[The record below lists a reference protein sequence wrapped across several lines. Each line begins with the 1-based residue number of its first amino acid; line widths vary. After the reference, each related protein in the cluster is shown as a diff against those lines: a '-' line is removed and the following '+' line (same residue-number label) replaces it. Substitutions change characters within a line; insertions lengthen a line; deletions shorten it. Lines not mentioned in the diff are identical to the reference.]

1 MTGIA
6 HKVVVASDSFKG
18 CLRSDQVAD
27 AVETGVL
34 KVFPDCEVVKL
45 PVGDGGEGTMEAL
58 VSAMGGH
65 VIALSVQDPLGRTV
79 EAEYALLNDGS
90 AVIEISKSSGLTL
103 LAQHE
108 RNPLK
113 TSTYGVGQLIADAL
127 RKGCRRFLVCIGGSA
142 TNDAGTGMLEALGY
156 RLFNSAG
163 TELNGCGENLIK
175 IKDVD
180 SSAAMPEL
188 KESEFIVACD
198 VDSPLYGPNGAA
210 YVFAPQKGADAAMVE
225 ELDRGLRHFADIM
238 QKCAGLDVADM
249 SGAGAAGGLGAAFI
263 AFLNAKL
270 KRGAD
275 MVLDAVGFDEHI
287 QNADMVITGE
297 GKIDSQTM
305 SGKLP
310 AAVAERADA
319 QDIPVVAICG
329 SSDVDFLPIFQNI
342 YPVTLEGTPLNE
354 AMNPET
360 ARKNIIRTVEDISS
374 VLDNCDK

>member
-65 VIALSVQDPLGRTV
+65 VIALSVQDPLGRPV

-103 LAQHE
+103 LSQCE

-287 QNADMVITGE
+287 QNADLVITGE
-297 GKIDSQTM
+297 GKIDFQTM

-374 VLDNCDK
+374 VLDNSDK

>member
-1 MTGIA
+1 M
-6 HKVVVASDSFKG
+6 VASDSFKG

-27 AVETGVL
+27 AVESGVL

-65 VIALSVQDPLGRTV
+65 VIALSVQDPLGRPV

-103 LAQHE
+103 LSQGE

-156 RLFNSAG
+156 RFVDSVG
-163 TELNGCGENLIK
+163 TEMNGCGENLIK

-275 MVLDAVGFDEHI
+275 MVLDAVSLDEHI
-287 QNADMVITGE
+287 RNADLVITGE

-310 AAVAERADA
+310 AAVAERAAA
-319 QDIPVVAICG
+319 QNVPVVAICG
-329 SSDVDFLPIFQNI
+329 YSDIDTLPGFHEI
-342 YPVTLEGTPLNE
+342 YPVTPESMPLHE
-354 AMNPET
+354 AIDPEI
-360 ARKNIIRTVEDISS
+360 AGRNIIRTIEDVIAAI
-374 VLDNCDK
+374 V

>member
-1 MTGIA
+1 M
-6 HKVVVASDSFKG
+6 
-18 CLRSDQVAD
+18 
-27 AVETGVL
+27 
-34 KVFPDCEVVKL
+34 FPDCEVVKL

>member
-34 KVFPDCEVVKL
+34 TVFPDCEVVKL

-65 VIALSVQDPLGRTV
+65 VIALSVQDPLGRPV

-108 RNPLK
+108 QNPLK
-113 TSTYGVGQLIADAL
+113 TSTYGVGQMIADAL

-210 YVFAPQKGADAAMVE
+210 YVFAPQKGADATMVE

-238 QKCAGLDVADM
+238 QKCTGLDVADM
-249 SGAGAAGGLGAAFI
+249 PGAGAAGGLGAAFK
-263 AFLNAKL
+263 AFLNADL
-270 KRGAD
+270 KKGAD
-275 MVLDAVGFDEHI
+275 MVLDAVRFDEQI
-287 QNADMVITGE
+287 VGADLIITGE

-305 SGKLP
+305 AGKLP
-310 AAVAERADA
+310 AAVAERASA
-319 QDIPVVAICG
+319 QNIPVVAICG
-329 SSDVDFLPIFQNI
+329 SSDIDTLPGFQKI
-342 YPVTLEGTPLNE
+342 YPVTPESMPLHE
-354 AMNPET
+354 AINPEI
-360 ARKNIIRTVEDISS
+360 AGRNIIRTIEDVIAAI
-374 VLDNCDK
+374 V

>member
-1 MTGIA
+1 MTGIG

-27 AVETGVL
+27 AVEAGIH

-65 VIALSVQDPLGRTV
+65 VIALSVQDPLGRPV

-198 VDSPLYGPNGAA
+198 VDSPLYGPKGAA

-225 ELDRGLRHFADIM
+225 ELDRGLRHIADIM
-238 QKCAGLDVADM
+238 QKCTGLDVADM
-249 SGAGAAGGLGAAFI
+249 PGAGAAGGLGAAFK
-263 AFLNAKL
+263 AFLNADL
-270 KRGAD
+270 KKGAD
-275 MVLDAVGFDEHI
+275 MVLDAVRFDEQI
-287 QNADMVITGE
+287 VGADLIITGE

-305 SGKLP
+305 AGKLP
-310 AAVAERADA
+310 AAVAERASA
-319 QDIPVVAICG
+319 QNILVVAICG

>member
-1 MTGIA
+1 M
-6 HKVVVASDSFKG
+6 VASDSFKG

-27 AVETGVL
+27 AVESGVL

-65 VIALSVQDPLGRTV
+65 VIALSVQDPLCRPV

-103 LAQHE
+103 LSQCE

-156 RLFNSAG
+156 RLVDSAG
-163 TELNGCGENLIK
+163 TEMNGCGENLIK

-287 QNADMVITGE
+287 QNADLVITGE
-297 GKIDSQTM
+297 GKIDFQTM

-374 VLDNCDK
+374 VLDNSDK

>member
-27 AVETGVL
+27 AVESGVL

-65 VIALSVQDPLGRTV
+65 VIALSVQDPLGRPV

-103 LAQHE
+103 LSQGE

-156 RLFNSAG
+156 RFVDSVG
-163 TELNGCGENLIK
+163 TEMNGCGENLIK

-275 MVLDAVGFDEHI
+275 MVLDAVSLDEHI
-287 QNADMVITGE
+287 RNADLVITGE

-310 AAVAERADA
+310 AAVAERAAA
-319 QDIPVVAICG
+319 QNVPVVAICG
-329 SSDVDFLPIFQNI
+329 YSDIDTLPGFHEI
-342 YPVTLEGTPLNE
+342 YPVTPESMPLHE
-354 AMNPET
+354 AIDPEI
-360 ARKNIIRTVEDISS
+360 AGRNIIRTIEDVIAAI
-374 VLDNCDK
+374 V

>member
-1 MTGIA
+1 MTGII

-18 CLRSDQVAD
+18 CLRSDQVED
-27 AVETGVL
+27 AVESGVL
-34 KVFPDCEVVKL
+34 NVYPDCEVVKI

-65 VIALSVQDPLGRTV
+65 VITLSVQDPLGRPV

-113 TSTYGVGQLIADAL
+113 TSTYGVGQMIADAL

-156 RLFNSAG
+156 RFVDSVG
-163 TELNGCGENLIK
+163 TEMNGCGEALEK
-175 IKDVD
+175 IFYID

-188 KESEFIVACD
+188 KEAEFIVACD
-198 VDSPLYGPNGAA
+198 VDSPLYGSKGAA

-238 QKCAGLDVADM
+238 QKCTGLDVADM
-249 SGAGAAGGLGAAFI
+249 PGAGAAGGLGAAFK
-263 AFLNAKL
+263 AFLNAEL
-270 KRGAD
+270 KKGAD
-275 MVLDAVGFDEHI
+275 MVLDAVRFDEQI
-287 QNADMVITGE
+287 VGADLIITGE

-305 SGKLP
+305 AGKLP
-310 AAVAERADA
+310 AAVAERASA
-319 QDIPVVAICG
+319 QNIPVVAICG
-329 SSDVDFLPIFQNI
+329 SSDIDTLPGFHKI
-342 YPVTLEGTPLNE
+342 YPVTPESMPFHE

-360 ARKNIIRTVEDISS
+360 AGRNIIRTIEDVIAAI
-374 VLDNCDK
+374 V

>member
-27 AVETGVL
+27 AVESGVL

-65 VIALSVQDPLGRTV
+65 VIALSVQDPLGRPV

-103 LAQHE
+103 LSQGE

-156 RLFNSAG
+156 RFVDSVG
-163 TELNGCGENLIK
+163 TEMNGCGENLIK

-275 MVLDAVGFDEHI
+275 MVLDAVSLDEHI
-287 QNADMVITGE
+287 RNADLVITGE

-305 SGKLP
+305 AGKLP
-310 AAVAERADA
+310 ATVAERTSA
-319 QDIPVVAICG
+319 QNIPVIAICG
-329 SSDVDFLPIFQNI
+329 SSDIDTLPGFQKI
-342 YPVTLEGTPLNE
+342 YPVTPESMPLHE

-360 ARKNIIRTVEDISS
+360 AGRNIIRTIEDVIAAI
-374 VLDNCDK
+374 V